1 MSTSFWKTKGTLYQ
15 LTRKQTGFTQNQYHS
30 TETTWWRLTAGLCS
44 TGADLEV
51 GLNLWF
57 LFTGSGTA
65 LITCLTAEC
74 GRPDSDPPGRGWPL
88 IAAFDRTKK
97 LTEWNLA
104 EMTVYTYVY
113 SIYKYFWKWGYFG
126 HLIKKKFKV
135 FFNNWFVVKFVN
147 LVQILFFILFFVMLK
162 KRNHTSLI
170 S

>member
-15 LTRKQTGFTQNQYHS
+15 LTRKQTGFTQNQYHL
-30 TETTWWRLTAGLCS
+30 TETTWWRLTAGLCL
-44 TGADLEV
+44 TGADPGV

-126 HLIKKKFKV
+126 HLIKKNSRFSLTIDLLENLSIWFRFYFLFC
-135 FFNNWFVVKFVN
+135 FFF
-147 LVQILFFILFFVMLK
+147 MLK
-162 KRNHTSLI
+162 KRYHTSLI